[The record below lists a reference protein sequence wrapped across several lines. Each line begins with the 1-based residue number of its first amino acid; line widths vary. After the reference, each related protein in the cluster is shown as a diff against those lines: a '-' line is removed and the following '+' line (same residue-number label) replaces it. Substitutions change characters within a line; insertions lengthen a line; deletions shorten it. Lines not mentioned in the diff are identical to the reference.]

1 MINIQQ
7 QLDRDRVFGHFIE
20 NLPPS
25 QEYLILS
32 FSPSSIPLKQR
43 WRNNCLSAD
52 FLADYL
58 STFFSSDEAQNKTS
72 IEVLKSAVSYIAN
85 ELLENA
91 MKYGEAKPASPISLQ
106 IHLSQ
111 NHIIFELTNSIN
123 VNNIIHFQEY
133 IQELITTDPNELY
146 INKLEAN
153 ALNENETE
161 SGLGFLT
168 MINDYDAK
176 LGWKFEAAEPQI
188 LEIAV
193 TTMVQ
198 LEI

>member
-1 MINIQQ
+1 MINIQDQ
-7 QLDRDRVFGHFIE
+7 MDTSRIFGDFID
-20 NLPPS
+20 NLPPH

-32 FSPSSIPLKQR
+32 FSPSSIPLQQR

-58 STFFSSDEAQNKTS
+58 STFFTSDEEQLVEKRN
-72 IEVLKSAVSYIAN
+72 EVKSAVSYIAN

-91 MKYGEAKPASPISLQ
+91 MKYSEQKFTAPISLQ
-106 IHLSQ
+106 IYLNQ
-111 NHIIFELTNSIN
+111 KYIIFTLTNSVHVDRLN
-123 VNNIIHFQEY
+123 SFQEH
-133 IQELITTDPNELY
+133 IQELVTSDPNELY
-146 INKLEAN
+146 ISKLEAN
-153 ALNENETE
+153 ALSEDGKE

-168 MINDYDAK
+168 MINDYNAK
-176 LGWKFEAAEPQI
+176 LGWKFEKVAKQTQ
-188 LEIAV
+188 EIAV

>member
-1 MINIQQ
+1 VQTTT
-7 QLDRDRVFGHFIE
+7 
-20 NLPPS
+20 
-25 QEYLILS
+25 
-32 FSPSSIPLKQR
+32 
-43 WRNNCLSAD
+43 
-52 FLADYL
+52 
-58 STFFSSDEAQNKTS
+58 ST
-72 IEVLKSAVSYIAN
+72 EVVKSAVSYIAN

-91 MKYGEAKPASPISLQ
+91 MKYGEAKPTFPISLQ

-123 VNNIIHFQEY
+123 INHVNHFQEY
-133 IQELITTDPNELY
+133 IQELVTADPNELY
-146 INKLEAN
+146 ISKLEAN

-176 LGWKFEAAEPQI
+176 LGWKFEAVVPQI
-188 LEIAV
+188 QEIVV